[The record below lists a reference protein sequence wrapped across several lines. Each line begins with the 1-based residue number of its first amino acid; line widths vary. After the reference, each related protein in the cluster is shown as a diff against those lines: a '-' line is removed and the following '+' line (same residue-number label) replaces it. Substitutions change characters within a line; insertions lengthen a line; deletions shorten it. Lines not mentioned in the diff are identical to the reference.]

1 MGVEAVLADLC
12 GRRLVLTVQDLA
24 DVESVRLSLSP
35 VADVRVATG
44 LATVSAVGEGLAA
57 DPRLSV
63 DAARALGDLPV
74 HLVSRPPGGRTLA
87 FVVDEKQISTAVARL
102 HDCFFGV
109 GDRQTQPQRPAVR
122 A

>member
-1 MGVEAVLADLC
+1 V
-12 GRRLVLTVQDLA
+12 
-24 DVESVRLSLSP
+24 SV
-35 VADVRVATG
+35 
-44 LATVSAVGEGLAA
+44 VGEGLAA

-63 DAARALGDLPV
+63 EAARALGPLPV

-87 FVVDEKQISTAVARL
+87 FVVDATQISDAAGRL

-109 GDRQTQPQRPAVR
+109 ADRRPRPATPAVQ